1 MPENILLKNK
11 QDYTNIKIADF
22 GFAREVRV

>member
-11 QDYTNIKIADF
+11 STSQTLKI
-22 GFAREVRV
+22 RVDEWAF